1 MAEWRKPMEIK
12 NPEYILEIARQ
23 QSVTHAA
30 EKLFITQSTL
40 SQYLLKLEAELNT
53 PLFIRDKNRLTP
65 TDAGHICI
73 QAAADIVRIQSAA
86 ADSIAALK
94 NEGCIRLGCSSW
106 GLDLVANSLPAFKER
121 FPAIT
126 LKLYENRYQQL
137 KAMMQAGKL
146 DLAVIAVTP
155 EDDLPAQGYTPLCR
169 EELVLVLPKDHP
181 FCAAHPK
188 ARKLRPEVL
197 ATELREE
204 SFIFSDEG
212 STIRKIEDKLFADLM
227 FRPNVVCELNRDDFT
242 QKMVANGVGAAIV
255 PAADIRGFSTVR
267 SFRFD
272 PPLCR
277 EDILVFRRDV
287 EKTEALACLE
297 EILVAHSRSDR
308 QVEFLSEPE

>member
-1 MAEWRKPMEIK
+1 MDIK

-23 QSVTHAA
+23 GSVTHAA
-30 EKLFITQSTL
+30 EKLFLTQSTL

-53 PLFIRDKNRLTP
+53 PLFLRDKNRLTP
-65 TDAGHICI
+65 TDAGHIYL
-73 QAAADIVRIQSAA
+73 QAAADVLRIQDGASAG
-86 ADSIAALK
+86 IAALK

-106 GLDLVANSLPAFKER
+106 GLDLVADSLPAFKAAY
-121 FPAIT
+121 PSMT
-126 LKLYENRYQQL
+126 LKLYENRYLQL
-137 KAMMQAGKL
+137 KIMMQAGKI

-169 EELVLVLPKDHP
+169 EELVLALPRAHLYCVRHP
-181 FCAAHPK
+181 NT
-188 ARKLRPEVL
+188 RKIAPHVL
-197 ATELREE
+197 AEELRDV

-255 PAADIRGFSTVR
+255 PAADIRGFSAVR
-267 SFRFD
+267 TFRFD

-287 EKTEALACLE
+287 QKTDALSYLE
-297 EILVAHSRSDR
+297 TVLVDHSRLNR
-308 QVEFLSEPE
+308 QVELLPEATEE

>member
-1 MAEWRKPMEIK
+1 MDIK

-23 QSVTHAA
+23 QSVTRAA
-30 EKLFITQSTL
+30 EKLFVTQSTL
-40 SQYLLKLEAELNT
+40 SQYLLKLEAELGT
-53 PLFIRDKNRLTP
+53 PLFLRDKNCLTP
-65 TDAGHICI
+65 TDAGRIYL
-73 QAAADIVRIQSAA
+73 QAAQDIVRIQDATLS
-86 ADSIAALK
+86 SIASLK

-121 FPAIT
+121 FPSIT
-126 LKLYENRYQQL
+126 LKLYENRYLQL
-137 KAMMQAGKL
+137 KAMMQADKI

-155 EDDLPAQGYTPLCR
+155 EDDLPAQGYTSLCQ

-181 FCAAHPK
+181 FCTAHPRT
-188 ARKLRPEVL
+188 RKIKPTVL
-197 ATELREE
+197 AEELREV

-212 STIRKIEDKLFADLM
+212 STIRKLEDKLFGDLM

-267 SFRFD
+267 AFRFD

-277 EDILVFRRDV
+277 EDILVFRRNV
-287 EKTEALACLE
+287 ERTEALMCLE
-297 EILVAHSRSDR
+297 QILVEHSRSDR
-308 QVEFLSEPE
+308 QVEFLSEPEG

>member
-1 MAEWRKPMEIK
+1 MDIK

-23 QSVTHAA
+23 QTVTRVA
-30 EKLFITQSTL
+30 EKLFVTQSTL

-53 PLFIRDKNRLTP
+53 PLFVRDKNRLTP
-65 TDAGHICI
+65 TDAGRIYL
-73 QAAADIVRIQSAA
+73 QAAADIVRIQDTA

-94 NEGCIRLGCSSW
+94 NEGCIRIGCSSW
-106 GLDLVANSLPAFKER
+106 GLDLVADSLPAFKEQ
-121 FPAIT
+121 FPAYT
-126 LKLYENRYQQL
+126 LKLYENRYLQL
-137 KAMMQAGKL
+137 KAMMQAEKI

-155 EDDLPAQGYTPLCR
+155 EDDLPAQGYTSLCR
-169 EELVLVLPKDHP
+169 EELVLVLPSDHP
-181 FCAAHPK
+181 FCKNHPRT
-188 ARKLRPEVL
+188 RKIRPAVL
-197 ATELREE
+197 AEELREV

-212 STIRKIEDKLFADLM
+212 STIRKLEDKLFGDLM

-297 EILVAHSRSDR
+297 KILVAHSKSDR
-308 QVEFLSEPE
+308 QVEFLAESE

>member
-1 MAEWRKPMEIK
+1 MDIK

-30 EKLFITQSTL
+30 EKLFVTQSTL
-40 SQYLLKLEAELNT
+40 SQYLIKLEGELNT
-53 PLFIRDKNRLTP
+53 PLFLRDKNKLIP
-65 TDAGHICI
+65 TAAGQIYL
-73 QAAADIVRIQSAA
+73 QAAQDILRIQDTAQA
-86 ADSIAALK
+86 GIAALK

-106 GLDLVANSLPAFKER
+106 GLDLVASSLTAFKEH
-121 FPAIT
+121 FPSVT
-126 LKLYENRYQQL
+126 LKLFENRYAQL

-146 DLAVIAVTP
+146 DLAVVAVTP
-155 EDDLPAQGYTPLCR
+155 EDDLPAQGYTHLCR
-169 EELVLVLPKDHP
+169 EELVLVLPADHP
-181 FCAAHPK
+181 FCAAHPRL
-188 ARKLRPEVL
+188 RKIKPAVL
-197 ATELREE
+197 AEELRDV

-212 STIRKIEDKLFADLM
+212 STIRKLEDQLFGELM

-242 QKMVANGVGAAIV
+242 QKMVANGAGAAIV
-255 PAADIRGFSTVR
+255 PAADIRGFASVR

-297 EILVAHSRSDR
+297 RILVATSQSDR
-308 QVEFLSEPE
+308 EVEFLAEAE